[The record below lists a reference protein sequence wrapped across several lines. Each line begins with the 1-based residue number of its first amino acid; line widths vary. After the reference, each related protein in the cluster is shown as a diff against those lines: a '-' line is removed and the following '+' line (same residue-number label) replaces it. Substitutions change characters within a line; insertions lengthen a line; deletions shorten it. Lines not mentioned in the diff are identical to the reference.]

1 MGTADMSKKNIE
13 DKYID
18 PFAEYLISGEP
29 DRAQKAYAWQTAIGL
44 QDVDKIQPS
53 QYLLNTAKDN
63 IEGGIDF
70 DEAKN
75 RIDSYYEE
83 NKNHQPERTEEADK
97 VSVRIAEIL
106 SENSFVFSP
115 AQYISIHKRLFE
127 GIYSHAGKMRDY
139 NITKKEWVLDGASVI
154 YGGALDL
161 QATLDYDF
169 RIEKE
174 FDYSNLSMS
183 EIITHLARFISKLW
197 QIHIFGEGNTR
208 TSAVFFIKYI
218 RSLGF
223 HATNDVFANN
233 SWYFRNALV
242 RANYTNLSLGV
253 REDLSFLELFLR
265 NLLMGEKNELKNRYM
280 HIAWKETT
288 HSNNK
293 RHIER
298 HIEQHIDPKG
308 AIKQLEIILDTNV
321 VSERTKSNILNL
333 FNEFGYEK
341 IFSRGDV
348 IKSLGIT
355 EKPASTLVKRM
366 YELGI
371 TEKMIGVGKGKYRFI
386 WNYNNLI

>member
-1 MGTADMSKKNIE
+1 MSKKIIE

-139 NITKKEWVLDGASVI
+139 NITKKEWVLDGASVM

-386 WNYNNLI
+386 WN

>member
-1 MGTADMSKKNIE
+1 MSKENIE

-386 WNYNNLI
+386 WN

>member
-1 MGTADMSKKNIE
+1 MGTADMRKKNIE

-308 AIKQLEIILDTNV
+308 AIKQLEIILDTNA

-341 IFSRGDV
+341 IFSRQDV

-386 WNYNNLI
+386 WN

>member
-355 EKPASTLVKRM
+355 ERPASTLVKRM

-386 WNYNNLI
+386 WN